1 MRVQAYFSSSNEA
14 KRRDVAWYFR
24 DRAGAIG
31 ELRFAAVEILSSDLR
46 SVVLAKAAAAYQRAR
61 VPVFVE
67 HGGLY
72 IDHLN
77 GLPGPL
83 AKPVWEALEGRLCG
97 LIPDGRPRSA
107 RFRQMVCY
115 CDGRSRVVF
124 EGGVEGTISARAA
137 GDGGLHWHPVFIPAG
152 QARTFAEMSTEE
164 RLAVPGAADALSALR
179 RHLGL

>member
-1 MRVQAYFSSSNEA
+1 MRALVYFSSSNDA
-14 KRRDVAWYFR
+14 KQRDMAHFFR
-24 DRAGAIG
+24 DLPGALG
-31 ELRFAAVEILSSDLR
+31 ALRFDAPEILSSDLR
-46 SVVLAKAAAAYQRAR
+46 AVVLAKAASAYQRFR
-61 VPVFVE
+61 VPLFVE

-97 LIPDGRPRSA
+97 LIPEEQPRGA
-107 RFRQMVCY
+107 RFVQMICY

-124 EGGVEGTISARAA
+124 EGRVEGTISQCAT
-137 GDGGLHWHPVFIPAG
+137 GEHGLHWHPVFIPAG
-152 QARTFAEMSTEE
+152 ERRTFAEMSVEE
-164 RLAVPGAADALSALR
+164 RFAVSGVGDAPSALR

>member
-1 MRVQAYFSSSNEA
+1 MPVQAYFSSSNEV
-14 KRRDVAWYFR
+14 KRSDVAWFFR

-31 ELRFAAVEILSSDLR
+31 ELRHAVTEILSSDLR
-46 SVVLAKAAAAYQRAR
+46 SLVLAKAAAAYQRAW

-83 AKPVWEALEGRLCG
+83 AKPVWQALEGRLCG
-97 LIPDGRPRSA
+97 LIPDGQPRSA
-107 RFRQMVCY
+107 RFKQMVCY

-124 EGGVEGTISARAA
+124 EGSVEGTISVQAA

-152 QARTFAEMSTEE
+152 ETRTFAEMSTEE
-164 RLAVPGAADALSALR
+164 RLSVPGAGDALAGLR